1 MSEVS
6 DFVFNIKYD
15 YNALKLEYKT
25 TCDALQRWPGGNRD
39 EQEFLEWKKREVFK
53 GLLEINYED

>member
-1 MSEVS
+1 MS

-15 YNALKLEYKT
+15 VNALRLEYKT
-25 TCDALQRWPGGNRD
+25 TCDALKRWPGGDSN

-53 GLLEINYED
+53 GLLEINYEE

>member
-1 MSEVS
+1 
-6 DFVFNIKYD
+6 
-15 YNALKLEYKT
+15 LKLEYKT

-53 GLLEINYED
+53 GLLEINYQEWER